1 MSKIG
6 EIVAHFSKSKDII
19 NFGVI
24 VNQENREEA
33 DWIKVK
39 WTNREFSPDD
49 EIVSDELWISKD
61 EVDIVEPFGLL
72 SDLHLAMIE
81 QAKVHFVTNEKR

>member
-1 MSKIG
+1 MNKIG
-6 EIVAHFSKSKDII
+6 EIVAHFSKKNDII

-24 VNQENREEA
+24 VNQEKREET

-49 EIVSDELWISKD
+49 DILSEELWISKGD
-61 EVDIVEPFGLL
+61 VEIVEPFGLI

-81 QAKVHFVTNEKR
+81 QAKVHFVRNERQ